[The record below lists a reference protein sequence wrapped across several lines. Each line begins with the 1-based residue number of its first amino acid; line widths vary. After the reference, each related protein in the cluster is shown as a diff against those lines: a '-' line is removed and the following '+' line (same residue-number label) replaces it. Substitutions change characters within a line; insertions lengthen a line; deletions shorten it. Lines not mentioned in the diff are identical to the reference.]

1 MKARRA
7 PCQAYHRSSRTM
19 LLGKLALMHSPP
31 PPRANG
37 RRCTSHGSSRHL
49 HTRCLPRPA
58 LLLLL
63 GCAVHSCMAQARST
77 QGGGGVPAPEAVHM
91 MRAEESDTPREE
103 ATTLIEAQ
111 DGHSDQ
117 AVAEDEPATLTQA
130 AEAERRNKE
139 DCINDNLLGRLTP
152 AGQGEHSWRTT
163 TAAHPCLAKICCPGC
178 CTRARAMRHHR
189 SYEGCMYFF
198 YAVLFSQVVGRCSSK
213 SSALSSSFAATGM
226 RRRDRVTRGVPARAT
241 ADGSPPAGPVC
252 AVASFH
258 AGCCWLWVS

>member
-1 MKARRA
+1 
-7 PCQAYHRSSRTM
+7 M

-37 RRCTSHGSSRHL
+37 RRCTSHGSSHHL
-49 HTRCLPRPA
+49 HTRCLPCPA

-77 QGGGGVPAPEAVHM
+77 QGGGVPAPEAVHM

-103 ATTLIEAQ
+103 AITLIEAQ

-152 AGQGEHSWRTT
+152 TGQGEHSWRTT
-163 TAAHPCLAKICCPGC
+163 AVAHPCLAKTCCPGC

-189 SYEGCMYFF
+189 SYEGCMYFSMLCCF
-198 YAVLFSQVVGRCSSK
+198 RRLLGGAHPSPRRSPHPLLLLSCGGAIASLVGSRR
-213 SSALSSSFAATGM
+213 AL
-226 RRRDRVTRGVPARAT
+226 
-241 ADGSPPAGPVC
+241 PP
-252 AVASFH
+252 
-258 AGCCWLWVS
+258 

>member
-1 MKARRA
+1 
-7 PCQAYHRSSRTM
+7 
-19 LLGKLALMHSPP
+19 
-31 PPRANG
+31 
-37 RRCTSHGSSRHL
+37 
-49 HTRCLPRPA
+49 
-58 LLLLL
+58 
-63 GCAVHSCMAQARST
+63 
-77 QGGGGVPAPEAVHM
+77 M

-103 ATTLIEAQ
+103 AIVLIEAQ

-152 AGQGEHSWRTT
+152 AGQGEHNWRTT
-163 TAAHPCLAKICCPGC
+163 AAAHPCLAKTCCPGC
-178 CTRARAMRHHR
+178 CTRARAIRHHR

-213 SSALSSSFAATGM
+213 SSALSSSFAATVM

-241 ADGSPPAGPVC
+241 AVIQPASSHVGT
-252 AVASFH
+252 AS
-258 AGCCWLWVS
+258 